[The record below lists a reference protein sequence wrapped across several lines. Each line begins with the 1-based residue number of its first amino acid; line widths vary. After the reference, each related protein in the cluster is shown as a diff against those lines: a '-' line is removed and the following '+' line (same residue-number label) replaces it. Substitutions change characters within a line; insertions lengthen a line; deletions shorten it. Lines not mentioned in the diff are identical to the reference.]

1 MLSNQEKYTDLF
13 RKSLNNYA
21 PISEDSFAK
30 IMALVKF
37 RNVKKGEF
45 ILQKGQT
52 AKKMLFICKGILI
65 SQWIDEEA
73 NVHIKNFFLE
83 GNLAASTVS
92 LLEVAPSGFEI
103 ECIENGVIIEMN
115 FQKYKQLIYEHD
127 DLKNFYI
134 AYLEQS
140 WIIKNEKRQISF
152 ATQNATTRYLNFL
165 KENPTL
171 PERVSQWL
179 IASYLGITPT
189 QLSRI
194 RKDLKKDTPHQHM

>member
-1 MLSNQEKYTDLF
+1 MLSDQEKYITLF
-13 RKSLNNYA
+13 RASLNNYA
-21 PISEDSFAK
+21 PISEDSFAE
-30 IMALVKF
+30 IMELVKF
-37 RNVKKGEF
+37 RDVKKGAF
-45 ILQKGQT
+45 LLQKGQT

-65 SQWIDEEA
+65 SQWVDEQA

-92 LLEVAPSGFEI
+92 LLQGTPSDFAI
-103 ECIENGVIIEMN
+103 SCIEEGIIIEMD
-115 FQKYKQLIYEHD
+115 FQKYKALINEKD

-134 AYLEQS
+134 AYLEQN

-152 ATQNATTRYLNFL
+152 AAQSATTRYLNFL
-165 KENPTL
+165 KEHTTL
-171 PERVSQWL
+171 PARVSQWL

-194 RKDLKKDTPHQHM
+194 RKDLKKDMPHQQM

>member
-1 MLSNQEKYTDLF
+1 MLSEQEKYTAQF
-13 RKSLNNYA
+13 RKFLNNYA

-30 IMALVKF
+30 IMALVKL
-37 RNVKKGEF
+37 RNVRKGEF

-52 AKKMLFICKGILI
+52 AKKILFICKGILI
-65 SQWIDEEA
+65 SQWVDDEA

-92 LLEVAPSGFEI
+92 LLQATASSFGI
-103 ECIENGVIIEMN
+103 ECVEEGIVIEMN
-115 FQKYKQLIYEHD
+115 FQKYRQLIYEQD

-140 WIIKNEKRQISF
+140 WIVKNEKRQISF
-152 ATQNATTRYLNFL
+152 ATQSATTRYLNFL

-171 PERVSQWL
+171 PARVSQWL
-179 IASYLGITPT
+179 IASYLGVTPT

-194 RKDLKKDTPHQHM
+194 RKDLKKGTPHQHM

>member
-1 MLSNQEKYTDLF
+1 MLSDQKNYTNLF
-13 RKSLNNYA
+13 RKSLNSYA
-21 PISEDSFAK
+21 LISEDSFSK
-30 IMALVKF
+30 IKDLLKF

-65 SQWIDEEA
+65 SQWIDDEA

-83 GNLAASTVS
+83 GNFAASTVS
-92 LLEVAPSGFEI
+92 LLQATPSGFGI
-103 ECIENGVIIEMN
+103 ECVEDGIIIEMN
-115 FQKYKQLIYEHD
+115 FQKYKQLIYAQD

-134 AYLEQS
+134 AYLEQN
-140 WIIKNEKRQISF
+140 WIITNEKRQISF
-152 ATQNATTRYLNFL
+152 ATQSATTRYLNFL
-165 KENPTL
+165 KDNPTL
-171 PERVSQWL
+171 PARVSQWL